1 MNIYSSIIWLTIF
14 MIFINVKDRKI
25 KYRANKEKVKT
36 VLIILIFYYI
46 IYFFLGLKFGYS
58 NSPYSLKISEIV
70 KNLFYILGIKLIQ

>member
-36 VLIILIFYYI
+36 VLIILIF
-46 IYFFLGLKFGYS
+46 
-58 NSPYSLKISEIV
+58 
-70 KNLFYILGIKLIQ
+70 